1 MLNTI
6 EISKAMIFFR
16 SFILL
21 VSLFIGITLS
31 AQTVKVKKEKSHVKG
46 DHLEGYEVELD
57 GTFAEVNAYYLKF
70 LKTMG
75 KVKQS
80 EGITVNEPNLNGLAY
95 TQPLFASVKDKQT
108 KATAWIGINSKT
120 WDKADAEKVNKELE
134 KIMYDF
140 GVKFYRDK
148 IQGQVD
154 ESLRAVQA
162 VEKQQQRL
170 VNENRNL
177 NAKLEDNKREKIQL
191 EKSLENNKLE
201 NQSLLLKIE
210 QNKKAQ
216 DSVGIAGE
224 QVKKVVE
231 MHRDKQRKVN

>member
-1 MLNTI
+1 MVHL
-6 EISKAMIFFR
+6 KKFLALIFFLVVTVT
-16 SFILL
+16 SF
-21 VSLFIGITLS
+21 S
-31 AQTVKVKKEKSHVKG
+31 QTVKVKKEKGHVKG
-46 DHLEGYEVELD
+46 EHLEGFEVEIEAP
-57 GTFAEVNAYYLKF
+57 FAELNAYYLKF
-70 LKTMG
+70 LRTMG

-80 EGITVNEPNLNGLAY
+80 EGITVSEPNVNGLAY
-95 TQPLFASVKDKQT
+95 GQPLFASVKDNGT
-108 KATAWIGINSKT
+108 KSTAWIGINPKAWS
-120 WDKADAEKVNKELE
+120 KADAEKVNKELE

-140 GVKFYRDK
+140 GVKFYRDR
-148 IQGQVD
+148 IQLQVD

-170 VNENRNL
+170 VNENKNL

-216 DSVGIAGE
+216 DSVAIAGD

-231 MHRDKQRKVN
+231 IHRDKQRKVN

>member
-1 MLNTI
+1 M
-6 EISKAMIFFR
+6 KKF
-16 SFILL
+16 SFLMILL
-21 VSLFIGITLS
+21 FVVGLVTG
-31 AQTVKVKKEKSHVKG
+31 QTVKVRKDKSHVKG
-46 DHLEGYEVELD
+46 EHLEGFAVELD
-57 GTFAEVNAYYLKF
+57 APLSEVNAYYLKF

-80 EGITVNEPNLNGLAY
+80 DGITVSEPNLNGLAY
-95 TQPLFASVKDKQT
+95 AQPLFASVKDNGT
-108 KATAWIGINSKT
+108 KSTAWIGINIKT
-120 WDKADAEKVNKELE
+120 WEKADAEKVNKELE

-140 GVKFYRDK
+140 GVKFYRDR
-148 IQGQVD
+148 IQVQVD
-154 ESLRAVQA
+154 ESLRAAQA

-170 VNENRNL
+170 VNENKNL

-201 NQSLLLKIE
+201 KESLLLKVE

-216 DSVGIAGE
+216 DSVAVAGG

-231 MHRDKQRKVN
+231 SHRDKQRKVN